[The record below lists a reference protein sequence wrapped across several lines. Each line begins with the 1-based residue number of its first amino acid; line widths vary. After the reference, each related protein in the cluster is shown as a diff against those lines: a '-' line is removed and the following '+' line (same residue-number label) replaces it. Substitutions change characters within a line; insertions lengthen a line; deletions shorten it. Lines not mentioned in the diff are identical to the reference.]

1 MPKESLAVLME
12 KDYTTHNK
20 IFNSAKLLFV
30 CEVKKNMEKLQK
42 DDWQFNMNI
51 GKKKFCLFP

>member
-1 MPKESLAVLME
+1 MA

-30 CEVKKNMEKLQK
+30 CEVKKNTFSDMQWFGEYTK
-42 DDWQFNMNI
+42 NA
-51 GKKKFCLFP
+51 LFL